1 LVTFIA
7 CEFVTAARIT
17 EILGCHPARFRRSL
31 RKPKR
36 AASPKNLAL
45 LPCGIGYRGH
55 AFDCMSGFPD

>member
-1 LVTFIA
+1 MSSGPFPPQ
-7 CEFVTAARIT
+7 F
-17 EILGCHPARFRRSL
+17 

-36 AASPKNLAL
+36 EGSPKNPPL